1 VTDVEVRGR
10 PAHNF
15 YTRQNEQS
23 RLMCLG
29 CGSVQSSNWDRTVA
43 RWYCNYCGSTIVC
56 PECSSP
62 IASNDGRCAERHTK
76 GAAPSTLVLT
86 S

>member
-1 VTDVEVRGR
+1 
-10 PAHNF
+10 
-15 YTRQNEQS
+15 
-23 RLMCLG
+23 MCLG

-56 PECSSP
+56 PECSRP
-62 IASNDGRCAERHTK
+62 ISADDGRCAERHFKVT
-76 GAAPSTLVLT
+76 AQSPVTLV